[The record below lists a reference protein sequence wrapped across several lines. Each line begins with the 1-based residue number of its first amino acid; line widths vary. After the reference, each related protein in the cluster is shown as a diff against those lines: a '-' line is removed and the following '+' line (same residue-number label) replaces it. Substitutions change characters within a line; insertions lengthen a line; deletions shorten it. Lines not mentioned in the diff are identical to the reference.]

1 MLRFVNTRC
10 NFKNYQIVCVP
21 IGCSVIFLLGPK
33 EKKSSVTSLKARV
46 LFDSHVYKQSAFLHS
61 LT

>member
-10 NFKNYQIVCVP
+10 NFQNINSDMSLLDGP
-21 IGCSVIFLLGPK
+21 SFLCRDQK
-33 EKKSSVTSLKARV
+33 KKSSVASPKARV
-46 LFDSHVYKQSAFLHS
+46 LFASHVYKQSAFLHS

>member
-33 EKKSSVTSLKARV
+33 EKKIKRNIS
-46 LFDSHVYKQSAFLHS
+46 
-61 LT
+61 

>member
-33 EKKSSVTSLKARV
+33 EKKNQAKHLLRPAFYSPRMFTNSLLSYTV
-46 LFDSHVYKQSAFLHS
+46 
-61 LT
+61 